1 MEFLDWLLAACL
13 IPLAVAAVVSGLDD
27 LVLDIWFF
35 WDWTKRRNSGT
46 RPPNAPSKRIAVFVP
61 CWKEH
66 AVIGRMLA
74 HNLASIRYE
83 RFEFFV
89 GVYPNDPETLAAV
102 RELEQSSQRVHIA
115 FVPHDGPTSKAD
127 CLNWIYRAMLAHE
140 RESGERFELIVT
152 HDAEDVIH
160 PDGLRSI
167 NAYSQ
172 HYDMVQVP
180 VLPLATPAIQ
190 FTHGVYCDEFAEFQ
204 TKDVPARI
212 GMGSF
217 LPSNG
222 VGTGY
227 TRRAIEALEEA
238 GQGRVFDP
246 SCLTEDYDCG
256 IRLYRLGMKQI
267 FLPLNRR
274 QGRILATREFFP
286 RRFRQA
292 VRQRTRWVTGIALQG
307 WERHGWG
314 GGLRCAYWFW
324 RDRKGLLGN
333 PLSVLGN
340 LITIFGLCR
349 WLSCSA
355 SGQPWILS
363 TSAISEGSILW
374 LKAALALQFWRL
386 LVRAGCSARV
396 YGWAFACWSP
406 LRTVWSN
413 WINAA
418 ATLKAIF
425 GYFNAKLSRREHVW
439 LKTEHAYP
447 VFLQA
452 APIRSQAYSRGLAQ
466 VR

>member
-1 MEFLDWLLAACL
+1 VEFFDWLLAACL

-35 WDWTKRRNSGT
+35 WDWRKQRNGAVSPAG
-46 RPPNAPSKRIAVFVP
+46 APAKRIAIFVP

-89 GVYPNDPETLAAV
+89 GVYPNDPETLAVV
-102 RELEQSSQRVHIA
+102 RDLEQSSERIHVA
-115 FVPHDGPTSKAD
+115 LTPHDGPTSKAD

-140 RESGERFELIVT
+140 KNTGERFELIVT

-160 PDGLRSI
+160 PEGLGWI

-180 VLPLATPAIQ
+180 VLPLATPAFQ

-267 FLPLNRR
+267 FLPLGRR
-274 QGRILATREFFP
+274 QGQIMATREFFP

-307 WERHGWG
+307 WERHGWS

-340 LITIFGLCR
+340 IIAILGLCR
-349 WLSCSA
+349 WLYCSA
-355 SGQPWILS
+355 SGQPWIFN
-363 TSAISEGSILW
+363 AGSINESSLLW
-374 LKAALALQFWRL
+374 LKAALALQSWRL
-386 LVRAGCSARV
+386 LVRAACSARV

-425 GYFNAKLSRREHVW
+425 GYFSTKMSRREHVW

-447 VFLQA
+447 AFLQA
-452 APIRSQAYSRGLAQ
+452 APARSQAYSQGLFQ